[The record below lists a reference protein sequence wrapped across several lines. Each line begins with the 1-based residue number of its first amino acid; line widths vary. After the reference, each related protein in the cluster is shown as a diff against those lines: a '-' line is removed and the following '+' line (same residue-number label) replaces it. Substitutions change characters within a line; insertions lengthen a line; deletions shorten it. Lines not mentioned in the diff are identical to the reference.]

1 VNQHRLPSPFRA
13 DRRIAQLLVPDRLL
27 VVKNALEGS
36 AILGQ
41 MDPIVL
47 YVDGFW
53 NSPYAF
59 SVFVTLQEKGLP
71 FETREVN
78 LHEKAQKAPDFQAK
92 SVTARVPV
100 LEQGA
105 FRLSESSAIVEY
117 LEETFAPPRYAAML
131 PAAPRDRARARQI
144 MAWIRSDLMPI
155 REERA
160 THTFFYKNPV
170 QPLSRAGWAAAEK
183 LIAAASAFI
192 PEGRTSLFDAF
203 SIADAD
209 LAMMLMRL
217 VGNGDPVPAKLRDF
231 VAAQWQRPSVRAWV
245 DHERAPY
252 VPY

>member
-1 VNQHRLPSPFRA
+1 MEPL
-13 DRRIAQLLVPDRLL
+13 
-27 VVKNALEGS
+27 
-36 AILGQ
+36 
-41 MDPIVL
+41 VL

-53 NSPYAF
+53 ISPYAF
-59 SVFVTLQEKGLP
+59 SAFVCLKEKGLP
-71 FETREVN
+71 FETRLVN
-78 LHEKAQKAPDFQAK
+78 LHEKAQQTPEFRAK

-100 LEQGA
+100 LQHGDLL
-105 FRLSESSAIVEY
+105 LSESSAIVEY
-117 LEETFAPPRYAAML
+117 LEETFAPPRHVAAL

-160 THTFFYKNPV
+160 MHTIFYRHPV
-170 QPLSRAGWAAAEK
+170 EPLSPAGRAAAAK

-192 PEGRTSLFDAF
+192 PDGRTSLFDDF

-217 VGNGDPVPAKLRDF
+217 VGNGEPVPAKIGDF
-231 VAAQWQRPSVRAWV
+231 VAAQWRRPSVRAWV
-245 DHERAPY
+245 ERERAPY

>member
-1 VNQHRLPSPFRA
+1 MEPL
-13 DRRIAQLLVPDRLL
+13 
-27 VVKNALEGS
+27 
-36 AILGQ
+36 
-41 MDPIVL
+41 VL
-47 YVDGFW
+47 YLDGFW

-59 SVFVTLQEKGLP
+59 SVFVCLKEKGLP
-71 FETREVN
+71 FAIREVK
-78 LHEKAQKAPDFQAK
+78 LHEKQQRAAEFQEK

-100 LEQGA
+100 LEHGA

-117 LEETFAPPRYAAML
+117 LEETFAPPGHAAML

-160 THTFFYKNPV
+160 THTFFYKHPV
-170 QPLSRAGWAAAEK
+170 EPLSPAGEAAAAK

-192 PEGRTSLFDAF
+192 PDGRTALFDDF

-217 VGNGDPVPAKLRDF
+217 VGNGDPVPARLRDF
-231 VAAQWQRPSVRAWV
+231 VAAQWQRPSVREWV
-245 DHERAPY
+245 EHARAPY

>member
-1 VNQHRLPSPFRA
+1 MANMEPL
-13 DRRIAQLLVPDRLL
+13 
-27 VVKNALEGS
+27 
-36 AILGQ
+36 
-41 MDPIVL
+41 VL

-59 SVFVTLQEKGLP
+59 SAYVCLKEKGLA

-78 LHEKAQKAPDFQAK
+78 LHERAQKAPDFKAM
-92 SVTARVPV
+92 SLTARVPV
-100 LEQGA
+100 LEHGT
-105 FRLSESSAIVEY
+105 FHLSESSAIVEY
-117 LEETFAPPRYAAML
+117 LEDTFAPPQYPATL

-155 REERA
+155 RDERA
-160 THTFFYKNPV
+160 THTFFYKHPV
-170 QPLSRAGWAAAEK
+170 EPLSRAGQAAAEK

-192 PEGRTSLFDAF
+192 PDGRTSLFDAF
-203 SIADAD
+203 SVADAD

-245 DHERAPY
+245 ERTRAPY

>member
-1 VNQHRLPSPFRA
+1 MEP
-13 DRRIAQLLVPDRLL
+13 LVLH
-27 VVKNALEGS
+27 
-36 AILGQ
+36 I
-41 MDPIVL
+41 
-47 YVDGFW
+47 DGFW

-59 SVFVTLQEKGLP
+59 SAFVCLKEKRLP
-71 FETREVN
+71 FAIREVK
-78 LHEKAQKAPDFQAK
+78 LHEKQQRTPEFEEK

-100 LEQGA
+100 LEHGA

-117 LEETFAPPRYAAML
+117 LDETFGPPDHPALL

-160 THTFFYKNPV
+160 THTFFYRHPV
-170 QPLSRAGWAAAEK
+170 QPLSPAGRAAAER

-192 PEGRTSLFDAF
+192 PDGRTSLFDGF
-203 SIADAD
+203 CIADAD

-231 VAAQWQRPSVRAWV
+231 VAAQWQRPSVREWV
-245 DHERAPY
+245 EHERAPY

>member
-1 VNQHRLPSPFRA
+1 MEPLT
-13 DRRIAQLLVPDRLL
+13 
-27 VVKNALEGS
+27 
-36 AILGQ
+36 
-41 MDPIVL
+41 L

-59 SVFVTLQEKGLP
+59 AAFVCLKEKRVP
-71 FETREVN
+71 FTIHEVK
-78 LHEKAQKAPDFQAK
+78 LHEKQQNAPDFQEK

-100 LEQGA
+100 LEHGA

-117 LEETFAPPRYAAML
+117 LEETFGPPRHAATL

-155 REERA
+155 REERG
-160 THTFFYKNPV
+160 THTFFYKHPV
-170 QPLSRAGWAAAEK
+170 TPLSPAGQAAAAK
-183 LIAAASAFI
+183 LIAAASAFL

-203 SIADAD
+203 TIADAD

-217 VGNGDPVPAKLRDF
+217 VGNGDPVPARLRDF
-231 VAAQWQRPSVRAWV
+231 VAAQWQRPSVREWV
-245 DHERAPY
+245 EHERAPY